1 MTYRDVVRVPH
12 VPRLLVGTLVGR
24 LPNGMAALA
33 MALVLREVGTGFGFI
48 GIVVGSYL
56 TAAAVAGPLLGRLVD
71 HYGPRWVMVSTAGCG
86 GAALT
91 VLAACPDR
99 HPAVLAAAVA
109 AGVATPPLE
118 PTLRA
123 LWPRLMPPRLL
134 RHAYGVDA
142 SSQTLIF
149 VVGPVLVSAAAGWG
163 SPPSAVL
170 LAALLMLAGTALVV
184 SSPAIRGTGAAAA
197 GWPHSGHEWRG
208 VRERLWTW
216 PYGVLVAGLAG
227 AGGSVGAFN
236 VFALDYTAQC
246 TLLGGAGSAGS
257 LPAAAAMAG
266 LLCGLALGGLGW
278 RRWRVRVLAAL
289 LAVGSAA
296 PIVTPVCSP
305 AVYLSSAAAGMFL
318 PPLLGSAFVLVNLLV
333 PAGRSA
339 EALAW
344 LTTMFITGSAV
355 ASALA
360 GGAVELAGPTGAAV
374 VGAGMAAA
382 GAVVCLGLRSVD
394 A

>member
-1 MTYRDVVRVPH
+1 
-12 VPRLLVGTLVGR
+12 
-24 LPNGMAALA
+24 
-33 MALVLREVGTGFGFI
+33 
-48 GIVVGSYL
+48 
-56 TAAAVAGPLLGRLVD
+56 
-71 HYGPRWVMVSTAGCG
+71 MVSTAACG

-99 HPAVLAAAVA
+99 RPAALAAAVA

-170 LAALLMLAGTALVV
+170 LAVLLMLAGTAMVV
-184 SSPAIRGTGAAAA
+184 SSPAMRGPAATAV
-197 GWPHSGHEWRG
+197 GWPHSAYDWRRSRG
-208 VRERLWTW
+208 RLWTW
-216 PYGVLVAGLAG
+216 PYGVLVVGLAG

-236 VFALDYTAQC
+236 VFAVDYTAQC

-257 LPAAAAMAG
+257 LPAAAALAG
-266 LLCGLALGGLGW
+266 LLGGLALGGLGW
-278 RRWRVRVLAAL
+278 RRWRVRVLAVL
-289 LAVGSAA
+289 LALGSAV
-296 PIVTPVCSP
+296 PMFTPACSP
-305 AVYLSSAAAGMFL
+305 EVYLASAAAGMFL
-318 PPLLGSAFVLVNLLV
+318 PPLLGSAFALVNLLV

-344 LTTMFITGSAV
+344 LTTMFITGSALATV
-355 ASALA
+355 LA

-374 VGAGMAAA
+374 VGAGMAAV
-382 GAVVCLGLRSVD
+382 GAVVCLALRSVD